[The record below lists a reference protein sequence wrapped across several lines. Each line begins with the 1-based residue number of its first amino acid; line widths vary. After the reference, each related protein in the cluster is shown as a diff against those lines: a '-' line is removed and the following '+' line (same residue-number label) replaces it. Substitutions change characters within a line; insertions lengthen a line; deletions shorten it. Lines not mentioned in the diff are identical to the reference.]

1 MSEYGNQPQQQGQY
15 GYGQQ
20 TYPDQG
26 QQGANQQGY
35 PVQRTDG
42 QQGGY
47 AQQDYQQQGYPQQG
61 YPQQGYQQ
69 QGGYAPAQYGT
80 AGTGLVG
87 KRRNPFASWLGLPI
101 ITLGIYS
108 LVWIY
113 KTNKELAEY
122 DNRIKVNPTL
132 SVLAFFP
139 GFLLLFIPPLVAMW
153 RLGTRVQ
160 QAQRAAGVPEC
171 SPILAFILWLFVSST
186 GVLDLQ
192 FEINKIWDR
201 YAGAQEGQ
209 QVPLFS

>member
-1 MSEYGNQPQQQGQY
+1 MSEYGNQPQD

-20 TYPDQG
+20 TYPQ
-26 QQGANQQGY
+26 
-35 PVQRTDG
+35 

-47 AQQDYQQQGYPQQG
+47 N
-61 YPQQGYQQ
+61 
-69 QGGYAPAQYGT
+69 QGGYDQGVPPQAQNAPAQYAPAQYAPAQYGT
-80 AGTGLVG
+80 GGGGLIG
-87 KRRNPFASWLGLPI
+87 KRRNPFASWIGLPL

-113 KTNKELAEY
+113 KTNKEMSEF
-122 DNRIKVNPTL
+122 DSRIKVNPTL

-186 GVLDLQ
+186 GVLYLQ

-201 YAGAQEGQ
+201 YAGAQQGQ
-209 QVPLFS
+209 QVPHFG

>member
-1 MSEYGNQPQQQGQY
+1 MQGETYVSEYGNQPQY

-20 TYPDQG
+20 QTYP
-26 QQGANQQGY
+26 
-35 PVQRTDG
+35 

-47 AQQDYQQQGYPQQG
+47 PQQAGYPQQG
-61 YPQQGYQQ
+61 YGQADYGQQGVPQQAQ
-69 QGGYAPAQYGT
+69 YAPAQYGT
-80 AGTGLVG
+80 GGSGIIG
-87 KRRNPFASWLGLPI
+87 KRRNPFASWLGLPL

-108 LVWIY
+108 LVWVY
-113 KTNKELAEY
+113 KTNKEMSEF

-186 GVLDLQ
+186 GVLYLQ

-201 YAGAQEGQ
+201 YQGAQQGQ
-209 QVPLFS
+209 QVPHFG